1 MDEFWMNPRKP
12 MGAQWQGNAG
22 FLGEREQTRKTLPA
36 TPPGTTDEFINGQ
49 WVPRGDPLRRENM
62 MIPPPMRDRYPAEL
76 GPDGQMQLRQ
86 AANAGVDMG
95 GPATPPGTTD
105 EFMNNEWVPHQFNME
120 SISTPVEELLTYNQ
134 EPIPQI
140 QRPARKTREW
150 PWGQS
155 IADSFNRGVTG
166 LSNLVGRGMDQL
178 IPPAY

>member
-1 MDEFWMNPRKP
+1 
-12 MGAQWQGNAG
+12 
-22 FLGEREQTRKTLPA
+22 
-36 TPPGTTDEFINGQ
+36 
-49 WVPRGDPLRRENM
+49 M

-140 QRPARKTREW
+140 QRPARPVVPFPEGESLNKT
-150 PWGQS
+150 P
-155 IADSFNRGVTG
+155 IANSFMDKIKSMFSRGMEAPAFNMESTMVPFEDEEYFG
-166 LSNLVGRGMDQL
+166 AGRGAGSMHRSR
-178 IPPAY
+178 PPAGPAY